1 MKGGEIIK
9 EARLPA
15 SKQLRECAAALFLY
29 PSLVIKNREIIRNF
43 YSRELRSRF
52 RGTVLGWAWPFVMPL
67 VLFLVYYFVF
77 AELLQAKFGVA
88 GVADAEGKSWFTVYL
103 FVGVVVWSGFAESV
117 TRNCSIILENSN
129 LIKKIAFPSEI
140 LPLNTIL
147 VSLTIQGI
155 AIAAYL
161 LLSPLLGWNAFS
173 PYLAALPILFI
184 IQAALSLGL
193 SLASASANVFV
204 RDTQPILGIVMT
216 FWQFAT
222 PVFWS
227 TSVISKETLD
237 RYQWALDANP
247 MYHLLEGYRKVLV
260 NPGLKQDGSA
270 ELQKMAPM
278 EWPWAEC
285 QNVLITSLA
294 FFIVGY
300 SLFYISKRRFSDEL

>member
-15 SKQLRECAAALFLY
+15 SKQLRECAAALVLY

-52 RGTVLGWAWPFVMPL
+52 RGTILGWAWPFVMPL

-77 AELLQAKFGVA
+77 ATLFEAKFGVPRL
-88 GVADAEGKSWFTVYL
+88 ADADSKRWFTVYL
-103 FVGVVVWSGFAESV
+103 FVGVIVWSGFAESV

-140 LPLNTIL
+140 LPLNTIF
-147 VSLTIQGI
+147 VSLTIQAI
-155 AIAAYL
+155 AIVAYL
-161 LLSPLLGWNAFS
+161 LISPLLGWNAFS
-173 PYLAALPILFI
+173 PYLAALPLLFI
-184 IQAALSLGL
+184 IQASLSIGL
-193 SLASASANVFV
+193 SLAAAAANVFV

-222 PVFWS
+222 PVFWAS
-227 TSVISKETLD
+227 SGISKETLD
-237 RYQWALDANP
+237 RYQWALDVNP

-260 NPGLKQDGSA
+260 NPGVKSELA
-270 ELQKMAPM
+270 EVQQMAPVG
-278 EWPWAEC
+278 WPWAEC
-285 QNVLITSLA
+285 QHVAITSLVL
-294 FFIVGY
+294 FVLGY
-300 SLFYISKRRFSDEL
+300 SLFYISKRRFADEL